1 MKKESLNIVLNY
13 INNNFKENNEKD
25 YILNIKGL
33 LKRFK
38 GTDLDT
44 MDLDDASELLLNSD
58 KLSNTIKYILNM
70 EDKSLLDND
79 TVYTLST
86 SYSNINNLDS
96 IDYNNEDDYFEEE
109 GETIDDPRLE
119 KSNDLDLF
127 KLYLNDLSDA
137 YVLKP
142 EEELELFKKL
152 ESDNEYVRE
161 DARNQIAYHNL
172 RLVLSIAKK
181 YRSFGI
187 PLSDLVQEGNVGLLK
202 AIKAFDY
209 RKGFKFSTYA
219 TWWIRQG
226 ITRSIADQSKIIRV
240 PVHMHEFIRKMNAVA
255 TNYMLSHN
263 GETMSD
269 KDLAEELGTS
279 VEKIVF
285 CKQVSDAVSLNAP
298 VKSEKEEDELIDF
311 VKDENIEDPFDKMSR
326 EEFNKIF
333 FASKV
338 FNNEREKEILK
349 LRYGFYG
356 RCWTLQEV
364 GKKMGLTRERIRQIE
379 VKALRKLRN
388 DKSIRDF
395 APEGTFVYSQNLKSL
410 TQNNNTNMR
419 LEDKIHSLEE
429 HDKFVHLIKR

>member
-13 INNNFKENNEKD
+13 INNNFKENDEKD

-96 IDYNNEDDYFEEE
+96 INYDDEDDYFEEE

-311 VKDENIEDPFDKMSR
+311 VKDENIEDPLDKMSR

-410 TQNNNTNMR
+410 THNNNTNMR